1 MMRKNIFITLSLL
14 ALVFACNKKPTM
26 PDDDKPPSVR
36 SIELTKDDV
45 GVTDAWLRV
54 KFLDSLSGSSFK
66 LTRNGQTIFI
76 KTITK
81 LDTFLLD
88 TGLLPSQTYNYRVY
102 RLRMDREADSS
113 SVVTLTTM
121 DTTSHNFTWQ
131 VDTISTGSTCVV
143 NDVFIVNDTC
153 VYIVGQFNE
162 SDSLGKKKGGV
173 CGAGVWDGKKW
184 KTIKLYD
191 EQNDIVVPIRGITV
205 FGTTDFWLAA
215 GSVNQWDGLSSQT
228 QESFINYL
236 LPEPFPLITK
246 LWGISSN
253 DLYGVGSAG
262 TIIHFNGF
270 NWQIHDVE
278 NEVQLTDIW
287 GSPRG
292 GVVWASGY
300 YTDQPGTYLFK
311 YDGSNWRMA
320 YDGTN
325 SRFSFTPDSISGII
339 STVWTNSNK
348 KVFVGAG
355 AGIFLSEANANWKSR
370 LITPFGWLRTFPKKI
385 RGNDIND
392 MFIVG
397 TYNFIGHYNGMTSK
411 VYSQF
416 LNYSNQNH
424 IYSVAQ
430 KGNLVVAVGYSAD
443 GPISTKAVVYIGRR

>member
-1 MMRKNIFITLSLL
+1 MNYRCILLLFSLFTLQ
-14 ALVFACNKKPTM
+14 CEKPIPTEN
-26 PDDDKPPSVR
+26 DKRPYTQ

-45 GVTDAWLRV
+45 GVTEAWLRV

-66 LTRNGQTIFI
+66 LTRNGQTIFT

-88 TGLLPSQTYNYRVY
+88 TGLLPSQTYSYRVY
-102 RLRMDREADSS
+102 RLRMNREADSS

-131 VDTISTGSTCVV
+131 VDTISTGSTCVA

-184 KTIKLYD
+184 KTMKLYD
-191 EQNDIVVPIRGITV
+191 EQTNLIAPLHGITV
-205 FGTTDFWLAA
+205 FGTTDFWLTEGA
-215 GSVNQWDGLSSQT
+215 VWKWDGISSQT
-228 QESFINYL
+228 QISFINYL
-236 LPEPFPLITK
+236 LPEPFPLMRK
-246 LWGISSN
+246 LWGTSSSN
-253 DLYGVGSAG
+253 LYGVGTAG

-270 NWQIHDVE
+270 NWQMYNVE
-278 NEVQLTDIW
+278 NDVQLTDIW
-287 GSPRG
+287 GSPDG
-292 GVVWASGY
+292 SVVWASGY

-311 YDGSNWRMA
+311 YYGTNWRMA

-348 KVFVGAG
+348 KVYVGAG

-370 LITPFGWLRTFPKKI
+370 LITPFGWLRTFPNRI
-385 RGNDIND
+385 RGNGIND
-392 MFIVG
+392 LFIVG
-397 TYNFIGHYNGMTSK
+397 TYGFIGHYNGSTCK
-411 VYSQF
+411 QYSQF
-416 LNYSNQNH
+416 YSSKNL

-430 KGNLVVAVGYSAD
+430 RGNLVVAVGIFLGD
-443 GPISTKAVVYIGRR
+443 FISHKAVVYVGRR